1 MPNGQDPGTPPQKPG
16 SASGADTGTGT
27 GGETGRGS
35 ETGKGSSTGT
45 GSVTGTGAG
54 STSGAPGK
62 IKPLDDDRPPQK
74 VAITA
79 AVMGL
84 IDRVIGD
91 LLGAAYCA
99 NE

>member
-1 MPNGQDPGTPPQKPG
+1 MPNGQDPGTAAQKPG
-16 SASGADTGTGT
+16 SDSGTGT
-27 GGETGRGS
+27 GS
-35 ETGKGSSTGT
+35 ETGTGSSTGTGSGTGT

-62 IKPLDDDRPPQK
+62 IKPQDDDRPPQK
-74 VAITA
+74 VAISA
-79 AVMGL
+79 AVIGL

-99 NE
+99 D

>member
-16 SASGADTGTGT
+16 SDSGTGTGT
-27 GGETGRGS
+27 GGETG
-35 ETGKGSSTGT
+35 TGSSTGT

-54 STSGAPGK
+54 SASGAPGK
-62 IKPLDDDRPPQK
+62 IKPLDDDRPPQTHK
-74 VAITA
+74 VAISA

-91 LLGAAYCA
+91 LLGVAHCA
-99 NE
+99 D